1 MRPLSGIRVVDFT
14 DIWAGPWS
22 ARLLREL
29 GAHVIKV
36 EGPRQQPRASDP
48 NILRVQIAT
57 EERDDRGRPRYFRN
71 AYQTMTNPGKDHV
84 ALNLKD
90 DEGAELFRS
99 LVAVSDVV
107 IENWAPHVMPSLG
120 LGYED
125 LRKVRPD
132 VIMLRTSAMG
142 QSGPEHRYTG
152 LGATAEVLSGLS
164 TISGYDG
171 GEPQKSGINY
181 GDPFAGIHGA
191 YAIMAALLRRSRTGR
206 GALIDL
212 SLSESLIT
220 TLGEY
225 TAGVSM
231 NGEQPPR
238 MGNRHPGKAP
248 HNVYPCAG
256 EDDWVFLEAGS
267 ESEFQALCT
276 TIGRPELIEDPRFKD
291 VALRK
296 ANEDA
301 LDAEISA
308 WTSGRSHM
316 EAMDTLQRAGVP
328 AGAVLDGDEV
338 VRNPHHEANR
348 AFAWV
353 DHPDGKSYPIPQ
365 MPWRVPSAPTE
376 EAVAVPAFG
385 ADNFRLFTELCGEQ
399 PDRVERM
406 LESEAI
412 LS

>member
-1 MRPLSGIRVVDFT
+1 M
-14 DIWAGPWS
+14 
-22 ARLLREL
+22 LREL
-29 GAHVIKV
+29 GAHVVKV
-36 EGPRQQPRASDP
+36 EGPRQEPKPPDV
-48 NILRVQIAT
+48 NIARVQIVS
-57 EERDDRGRPRYFRN
+57 DDNDDLGRPKYARN

-90 DEGAELFRS
+90 AEGAELFRS

-120 LGYED
+120 LGYDD

-142 QSGPEHRYTG
+142 QTGPEYRYTG

-164 TISGYDG
+164 TISGYAG

-191 YAIMAALLRRSRTGR
+191 FAVLAALLRRSRTGK

-212 SLSESLIT
+212 SLCESLIT

-225 TAGVSM
+225 TVGMSM

-238 MGNRHPGKAP
+238 MGNRHLSKAP

-267 ESEFQALCT
+267 EAEFLALCT
-276 TIGRPELIEDPRFKD
+276 AIGRPELAEDPRFND
-291 VALRK
+291 AASRK

-301 LDAEISA
+301 LDAEIAA
-308 WTSGRSHM
+308 WTSGLSHS
-316 EAMDTLQRAGVP
+316 EAMETLQRAGVP
-328 AGAVLDGDEV
+328 AGAVLDGGEV
-338 VRNPHHEANR
+338 VRDPHHVANG

-353 DHPDGKSYPIPQ
+353 DHPDGKTYPIPQ
-365 MPWRVPSAPTE
+365 MPWRIPSAPQE
-376 EAVAVPAFG
+376 RANPVPPFG
-385 ADNFRLFTELCGEQ
+385 EDNFRVFAELCGVS
-399 PDRVERM
+399 PDRVEGM
-406 LESEAI
+406 LESKAI

>member
-1 MRPLSGIRVVDFT
+1 MRPLSGVRVVDFT

-22 ARLLREL
+22 SRMLREL
-29 GAHVIKV
+29 GAHVVKV
-36 EGPRQQPRASDP
+36 EGPRQQPRP
-48 NILRVQIAT
+48 PEVNVFRVQIVSD
-57 EERDDRGRPRYFRN
+57 EKDDKGRPKYFRN

-90 DEGAELFRS
+90 AEGVELFKS

-132 VIMLRTSAMG
+132 IIMLRTSAMG
-142 QSGPEHRYTG
+142 QTGPEHRYTG
-152 LGATAEVLSGLS
+152 LGATAEVLSGLC
-164 TISGYDG
+164 TVSGYEG

-191 YAIMAALLRRSRTGR
+191 FGILGALLRRSRTGK

-212 SLSESLIT
+212 SLSESLVT
-220 TLGEY
+220 TLGEF
-225 TAGVSM
+225 TVGVSM
-231 NGEQPPR
+231 SGEQPPR
-238 MGNRHPGKAP
+238 MGNRHPVKAP
-248 HNVYPCAG
+248 HNVYRCEG
-256 EDDWVFLEAGS
+256 EDNWVFLEAGA
-267 ESEFQALCT
+267 EAEFKALCT
-276 TIGRPELIEDPRFKD
+276 AMGRPQLANDPRFAD
-291 VALRK
+291 AERRK

-301 LDAEISA
+301 LDAEIAA

-316 EAMDTLQRAGVP
+316 EVMETLQRVGVP
-328 AGAVLDGDEV
+328 AGAVLDGGDV
-338 VRNPHHEANR
+338 VRNPHHEANG

-353 DHPDGKSYPIPQ
+353 GHPDGKSYPIPQ
-365 MPWRVPSAPTE
+365 MPWRVPTAPPE

-385 ADNFRLFTELCGEQ
+385 EDNIRIFTELCGVPAE
-399 PDRVERM
+399 RVGEM

>member
-1 MRPLSGIRVVDFT
+1 MRPLSGVRVVDFT
-14 DIWAGPWS
+14 DIWAGPWA
-22 ARLLREL
+22 ARMLREL
-29 GAHVIKV
+29 GAHVVKV
-36 EGPRQQPRASDP
+36 EGPRQEPKPPDV
-48 NILRVQIAT
+48 NIARVQIVSDDN
-57 EERDDRGRPRYFRN
+57 DDRGRPKYARN

-90 DEGAELFRS
+90 AEGAELFRS

-120 LGYED
+120 LGYND

-142 QSGPEHRYTG
+142 QTGPEYRYTG

-164 TISGYDG
+164 TISGYAG

-191 YAIMAALLRRSRTGR
+191 FAVLAALLRRSRTGK

-212 SLSESLIT
+212 SLCESLIT

-225 TAGVSM
+225 TVGMSM

-238 MGNRHPGKAP
+238 MGNRHLRKTP

-267 ESEFQALCT
+267 EAEFLALCT
-276 TIGRPELIEDPRFKD
+276 AIGRPELAEDQRFKD
-291 VALRK
+291 AAARK
-296 ANEDA
+296 DNEDA
-301 LDAEISA
+301 LDSEITA
-308 WTSGRSHM
+308 WTSGISHI
-316 EAMDTLQRAGVP
+316 EAMAIASARRSAGGSCAGWRRGRAGP
-328 AGAVLDGDEV
+328 ASCGQWRVRLGGPPGRQDLPHSSDAVA
-338 VRNPHHEANR
+338 RSFCSP
-348 AFAWV
+348 
-353 DHPDGKSYPIPQ
+353 GKS
-365 MPWRVPSAPTE
+365 
-376 EAVAVPAFG
+376 
-385 ADNFRLFTELCGEQ
+385 Q
-399 PDRVERM
+399 PCSSLRRG
-406 LESEAI
+406 
-412 LS
+412 

>member
-1 MRPLSGIRVVDFT
+1 MRPLSGVRVVDFT

-22 ARLLREL
+22 GRLLREL

-36 EGPRQQPRASDP
+36 EGPRQQPRKSDP
-48 NILRVQIAT
+48 NLLRVQIVSD
-57 EERDDRGRPRYFRN
+57 ERDDRGRPKYFRN

-84 ALNLKD
+84 ALNLKEAD
-90 DEGAELFRS
+90 GAELFRS

-120 LGYED
+120 LGYDD
-125 LRKVRPD
+125 LRAVRPD

-142 QSGPEHRYTG
+142 QTGPEFRYTG
-152 LGATAEVLSGLS
+152 LGATAEVLSGLC
-164 TISGYDG
+164 TISGYEG

-191 YAIMAALLRRSRTGR
+191 FAILAALLRRSRTGK

-212 SLSESLIT
+212 SLTESLIT

-225 TAGVSM
+225 TVGASM

-238 MGNRHPGKAP
+238 MGNRHAAKAP
-248 HNVYPCAG
+248 HNVYRCAG
-256 EDDWVFLEAGS
+256 DDEWVFVEAGS
-267 ESEFQALCT
+267 EAEFRALCAA
-276 TIGRPELIEDPRFKD
+276 IGRPQLAEDPRFRD
-291 VALRK
+291 VAARK

-301 LDAEISA
+301 LDAEIAA
-308 WTSGRSHM
+308 WTTGRPHV
-316 EAMDTLQRAGVP
+316 EAMETLQRAGVP
-328 AGAVLDGDEV
+328 AGAVLDGGEV
-338 VRNPHHEANR
+338 VRNPHHEANG

-353 DHPDGKSYPIPQ
+353 EHPDGKSYPIPQ
-365 MPWRVPSAPTE
+365 MPWRAPSAPRQ
-376 EAVAVPAFG
+376 EATPVPAFG
-385 ADNFRLFTELCGEQ
+385 ADNFRVFTELCGV
-399 PDRVERM
+399 PPGRVEGM